1 MTSTSFM
8 TFARRPRL
16 AASVASLALAF
27 AAACASQP
35 AASDDGSAGAP
46 SGSAAPGGQQGER
59 AAIDRMIGDAKVIA
73 KVDGCGPSGQCATIG
88 IGERACGG
96 PSEYIV
102 YCPLTT
108 DTAALRRKV
117 ADVAR
122 AERAFN
128 QKYGI
133 ASTCEFRMPPA
144 VENVGGTC
152 RAAAANRVP

>member
-1 MTSTSFM
+1 MTSTSL
-8 TFARRPRL
+8 ARPARL
-16 AASVASLALAF
+16 AASLASLALAF

-35 AASDDGSAGAP
+35 AAADDGTAGAP
-46 SGSAAPGGQQGER
+46 SGSTAPGTQQSDR
-59 AAIDRMIGDAKVIA
+59 AAIDRMIGEAKGLA
-73 KVDGCGPSGQCATIG
+73 KATGCGPSGQCATIG
-88 IGERACGG
+88 VGERACGG

-102 YCPLTT
+102 YCPAST

-128 QKYGI
+128 QKYGL
-133 ASTCEFRMPPA
+133 ASTCEFRMPPT

-152 RAAAANRVP
+152 RAATGNRVP